1 MGVRSPYRPGV
12 TSGTK
17 GQALRQI
24 ERQRCQD
31 MGQQSGVFPLES
43 RACCPVL
50 PVSLLFVVALTG
62 IERVWRQF
70 RPVHL
75 RLSVCK
81 HVRPVR
87 RWLRRN
93 RHGSLAWHRG
103 GTLVAPRGHVSRT
116 GRARSRRRRAVVERC
131 QPTTGALRPRPTDRD
146 PRTWHS
152 TSTRQRFVRVAC
164 YRTNIARFQGT
175 AFTRSDLRRRPYFPD
190 GDFAFPW
197 PSFYWSGV

>member
-116 GRARSRRRRAVVERC
+116 GRARSHRRRAVAERC
-131 QPTTGALRPRPTDRD
+131 QPTTGALRSRTTNHD
-146 PRTWHS
+146 PRTRPQAHL
-152 TSTRQRFVRVAC
+152 
-164 YRTNIARFQGT
+164 
-175 AFTRSDLRRRPYFPD
+175 RSDVSSAWPATERTSPVFRERRIT
-190 GDFAFPW
+190 GVILAAAFR
-197 PSFYWSGV
+197 SKET